1 MLTTKADSQETTA
14 DCSSDDN
21 LHSDLIAPRRLRV
34 TLFPGS
40 CCVDFEHVLA
50 SIADLDAV
58 SGKRTSENQSHN
70 IFIKV
75 TVLQVRNVETLD
87 D

>member
-14 DCSSDDN
+14 DCTSDDN

-40 CCVDFEHVLA
+40 RCVDFEHVLA

-58 SGKRTSENQSHN
+58 SGNRTSENQSHN

-75 TVLQVRNVETLD
+75 TMLQVRNVETLD